1 MQSNMAI
8 LKLYKKIT
16 KKPIFNFLDNAVA
29 RIAKSLKV
37 GGSGAAVT
45 KPLSNAAVLF
55 GEPKT
60 TTVATTTTTTTTT
73 ITTETIKTKV
83 NTTADIPPV
92 SNEVVGNTE
101 NNVPVGNSEE
111 LTKPI
116 SEEPKDVTPE
126 DDDENGLR

>member
-1 MQSNMAI
+1 LLQQQQQ
-8 LKLYKKIT
+8 
-16 KKPIFNFLDNAVA
+16 
-29 RIAKSLKV
+29 
-37 GGSGAAVT
+37 
-45 KPLSNAAVLF
+45 
-55 GEPKT
+55 
-60 TTVATTTTTTTTT
+60 TTTT

-111 LTKPI
+111 LSKPI
-116 SEEPKDVTPE
+116 SEEPKDITPE